1 MIANLQE
8 VKAPVSSEIAPNS
21 EIIELL
27 ESQLAFVGGGIGETA
42 I

>member
-8 VKAPVSSEIAPNS
+8 VKAPVTNGIAPDS

>member
-8 VKAPVSSEIAPNS
+8 VKAPVSHEIASS